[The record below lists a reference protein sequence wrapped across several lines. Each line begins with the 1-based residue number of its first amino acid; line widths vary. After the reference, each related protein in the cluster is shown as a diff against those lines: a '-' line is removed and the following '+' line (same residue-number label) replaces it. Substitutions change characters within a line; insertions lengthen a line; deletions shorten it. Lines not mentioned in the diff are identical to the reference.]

1 MNEEEIL
8 RSTGLILA
16 DPDTGQEGITL
27 AAILLFGKDQ
37 TIMSVLPQYKTD
49 AIYRVKNMDRYDD
62 REVII
67 TNLIDSYRRLMDFG
81 KKHLN
86 DSFVLDGDQ
95 SVSARDKI
103 LREIISNILAHRDYS
118 NAYTAQ
124 FVIESNRIFTKNSNL
139 PHGHGELKLNQFEPF
154 PKNPPISKVF
164 REIGYADEVG
174 SGMRNTNKYT
184 KLYSGG
190 TPVFL
195 EDNIFEIVIPMES
208 VASLQVGP
216 GEFYKVTE
224 RVTDRVT
231 DRVTEKEQEILA
243 LLLENAGYTMP
254 QLAEKLKISRKTVA
268 MRLKS
273 LKEKSVIERVGSD
286 RKGYWKI
293 N

>member
-1 MNEEEIL
+1 
-8 RSTGLILA
+8 
-16 DPDTGQEGITL
+16 
-27 AAILLFGKDQ
+27 
-37 TIMSVLPQYKTD
+37 
-49 AIYRVKNMDRYDD
+49 
-62 REVII
+62 
-67 TNLIDSYRRLMDFG
+67 
-81 KKHLN
+81 
-86 DSFVLDGDQ
+86 
-95 SVSARDKI
+95 
-103 LREIISNILAHRDYS
+103 
-118 NAYTAQ
+118 
-124 FVIESNRIFTKNSNL
+124 
-139 PHGHGELKLNQFEPF
+139 
-154 PKNPPISKVF
+154 
-164 REIGYADEVG
+164 
-174 SGMRNTNKYT
+174 MRNTNKYT

-216 GEFYKVTE
+216 DNVKKVTE
-224 RVTDRVT
+224 K
-231 DRVTEKEQEILA
+231 VTEKEQEILA